1 MLHARLQKQPF
12 LSFVLFLL
20 SLLFPFLAVC
30 YFLIP
35 ILRKGGCFDT
45 FFVHLCFQSIEY
57 SFRTDGVVCIF
68 PSHLI
73 SVCIVGKGSLFI
85 VIRLGK

>member
-35 ILRKGGCFDT
+35 ILRNGGYFDT

-57 SFRTDGVVCIF
+57 SFCIDM
-68 PSHLI
+68 L
-73 SVCIVGKGSLFI
+73 
-85 VIRLGK
+85 VIFFLPI